1 MRVRGKVIDEVK
13 AVVKHPFEDFYHLS
27 AEIQELLLLLGIV
40 WILIDNWF
48 VLDESPHICGPM
60 VIRALITIVSRTV
73 SADGLRRVTEGEETN
88 FRVV

>member
-1 MRVRGKVIDEVK
+1 VQRFK
-13 AVVKHPFEDFYHLS
+13 
-27 AEIQELLLLLGIV
+27 ELLLLLGIV
-40 WILIDNWF
+40 WILIDNWP
-48 VLDESPHICGPM
+48 VLDEPPHICDPM